1 MGLPEA
7 GNSFKMP
14 RSLSTFCPVVG
25 PSRHLLWLHKGG
37 RCRGEP
43 DIDEDL

>member
-1 MGLPEA
+1 M
-7 GNSFKMP
+7 SF
-14 RSLSTFCPVVG
+14 VG
-25 PSRHLLWLHKGG
+25 PSLHSLRLHKGG